1 MGCFQA
7 HGSSLSGKGKG
18 STVRL
23 KLAEISGSAIDWE
36 GAVMTKTHH
45 LLDRSIILYTVALA
59 GLLVLGGQNA
69 LACGN
74 GKLLFQDKFQTVDPR
89 WQMAAVD
96 PTRSVGADGLSYT
109 LAPNSA
115 VSAINQTSLYDDYEL
130 CAHMTMKYPDEK
142 SNAHA
147 GLRFWADDGD
157 NNYGFS
163 FSSRD
168 GTYAVYRIQKGKVLP
183 QIPWGEP
190 TPAVNKGSDVVNELS
205 VVVRGNHAVFSINT
219 QKVGELDGQPPE
231 GGGKIGFFLVASKED
246 QGPSVF
252 GVKDIEVRALQ

>member
-1 MGCFQA
+1 
-7 HGSSLSGKGKG
+7 LSGKGKG

-147 GLRFWADDGD
+147 GLRFWQTTVIIIMAFLFLLEMEPMLYIEFRKARSCHRSLGE
-157 NNYGFS
+157 N
-163 FSSRD
+163 RH
-168 GTYAVYRIQKGKVLP
+168 RQLIKGAT
-183 QIPWGEP
+183 W
-190 TPAVNKGSDVVNELS
+190 
-205 VVVRGNHAVFSINT
+205 
-219 QKVGELDGQPPE
+219 
-231 GGGKIGFFLVASKED
+231 
-246 QGPSVF
+246 
-252 GVKDIEVRALQ
+252 